1 MKKTKLVF
9 VFIIALLTAFC
20 ASALRI
26 GFIYFSVPDKIYI
39 MEGDQYNFDKYG
51 SFGNLFSIT
60 SAADNSGA
68 LSKDGTLTNGS
79 SSYTANINL
88 INVPVK
94 TVNVQ
99 VLEKPLL
106 IPCGTPVGVK
116 MYADG
121 LEILKSESFLNADGN
136 SVNPAAEIPFKKG
149 DVITE
154 VSGKRVKTSQ
164 QFLKEIAKSKGNP
177 VTLKINGAKKTYNA
191 TVTPEREYNTRR
203 YRVGLVVRDSIAG
216 IGTLTYFNPSDGSF
230 GALGHGIEDADTD
243 IIFPLS
249 SGSVEEASILSVSM
263 GKKGVP
269 GEMHGMFTGSGSLGQ
284 IFANSSCGIF
294 GKIDNDDFDLKNAV
308 PPATTSEIKK
318 GKAQILCTV
327 GDEGVQKFDAEIEK
341 VMHLGGDTSKG
352 MVIKITDS
360 RLLSLTGGI
369 VQGMSGSPILQN
381 GKLVGAVTHVFVN
394 DPTRGY
400 GIFIENMLSESQKSK
415 QIK

>member
-177 VTLKINGAKKTYNA
+177 VTLKINGCHSPYW
-191 TVTPEREYNTRR
+191 
-203 YRVGLVVRDSIAG
+203 SIH
-216 IGTLTYFNPSDGSF
+216 T
-230 GALGHGIEDADTD
+230 
-243 IIFPLS
+243 
-249 SGSVEEASILSVSM
+249 SG
-263 GKKGVP
+263 
-269 GEMHGMFTGSGSLGQ
+269 
-284 IFANSSCGIF
+284 
-294 GKIDNDDFDLKNAV
+294 
-308 PPATTSEIKK
+308 
-318 GKAQILCTV
+318 
-327 GDEGVQKFDAEIEK
+327 
-341 VMHLGGDTSKG
+341 
-352 MVIKITDS
+352 
-360 RLLSLTGGI
+360 
-369 VQGMSGSPILQN
+369 
-381 GKLVGAVTHVFVN
+381 
-394 DPTRGY
+394 
-400 GIFIENMLSESQKSK
+400 
-415 QIK
+415 